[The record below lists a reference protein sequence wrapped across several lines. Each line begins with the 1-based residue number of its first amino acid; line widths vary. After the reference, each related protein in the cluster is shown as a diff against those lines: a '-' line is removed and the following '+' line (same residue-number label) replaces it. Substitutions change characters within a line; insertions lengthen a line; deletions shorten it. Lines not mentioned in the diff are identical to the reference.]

1 MTDQSEFERQ
11 WLQTDENGGGGEGG
25 EPDIKAI
32 REYAYVAFDQLDK
45 NGNGFLER
53 EELMAVLNTPI
64 SEREKSFITFL
75 LNNQENI
82 AEMVQEEQS
91 GPSEGISRDDLESYF
106 ALISTL
112 LG

>member
-1 MTDQSEFERQ
+1 MTQQDFERH
-11 WLQTDENGGGGEGG
+11 WLTEEDQTV

-32 REYAYVAFDQLDK
+32 RDYAYLAFDHLDK

-53 EELMAVLNTPI
+53 EELVAALELPI
-64 SEREKSFITFL
+64 TTREKSFITFL

-82 AEMVQEEQS
+82 AEMVNEGVGS
-91 GPSEGISRDDLESYF
+91 PADGISRGDLETYF
-106 ALISTL
+106 SLITRL